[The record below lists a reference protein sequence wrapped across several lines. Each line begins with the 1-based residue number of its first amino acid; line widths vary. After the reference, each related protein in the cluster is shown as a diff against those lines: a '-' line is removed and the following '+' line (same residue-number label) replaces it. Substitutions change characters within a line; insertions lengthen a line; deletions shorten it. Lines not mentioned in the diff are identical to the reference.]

1 MNEENKDT
9 KTNEV
14 LHIGGVSDPF
24 IYVKLRK
31 SEIEELKSN
40 MEFNKWQNGAST
52 DEGKYCTK
60 LIKRFNKALNGH

>member
-1 MNEENKDT
+1 MSDTDKNTDNNKA
-9 KTNEV
+9 
-14 LHIGGVSDPF
+14 LHIASVTDPF
-24 IYVKLRK
+24 IMVKLRK

-60 LIKRFNKALNGH
+60 LIKRFEKALNGR